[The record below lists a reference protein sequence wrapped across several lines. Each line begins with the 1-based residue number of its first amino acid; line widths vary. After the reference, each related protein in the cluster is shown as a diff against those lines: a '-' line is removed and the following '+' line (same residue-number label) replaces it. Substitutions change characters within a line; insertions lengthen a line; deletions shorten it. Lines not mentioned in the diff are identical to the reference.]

1 MKKPKTLIIAEVG
14 PNHNGSLKLA
24 YKYID
29 VCKKIGADIVKFQTS
44 VPHLHISKFAEMAKY
59 QIKNC
64 KYKSSQLKMAKKIS
78 LPLEDFIK
86 LKKYCLKKK
95 IGFLSTPF
103 DIKSIN
109 LLNKIKLNCFK
120 IPSGEIT
127 NLPYLR
133 EIGRL
138 NKKIIISTGMANLKE
153 IENAIKV
160 LIKSGTSKKKISI
173 LHCNTE
179 YPTPYKD
186 VNLKAMKS
194 LEKKFRCPV
203 GYSDHTTGIEIPIAA
218 VALGASI
225 IEKHI
230 TLNKNMKGPDHK
242 ASIEPKDFENMI
254 KGIRIIEKSLGD
266 GIKKASSSEIK
277 NITIARKSIV
287 ALTKIKKGEVFSEK
301 NLTVKRPGTGLSPML
316 WDRVLGK
323 KSHKDYI
330 EDQLI

>member
-14 PNHNGSLKLA
+14 PNHNGNLKLA

-29 VCKKIGADIVKFQTS
+29 ICKKIGADVVKFQTS
-44 VPHLHISKFAEMAKY
+44 VPHLHISRFAQMAKY

-64 KYKSSQLKMAKKIS
+64 KFNSSQLKMASKIS
-78 LPLEDFIK
+78 LPLNDFIK
-86 LKKYCLKKK
+86 LKKYCSKKK

-103 DIKSIN
+103 DIESIK
-109 LLNKIKLNCFK
+109 LLNKIKLKCFK

-133 EIGRL
+133 EIGKL
-138 NKKIIISTGMANLKE
+138 KKKIIISTGMSNLKE
-153 IENAIKV
+153 VESAIKILV
-160 LIKSGTSKKKISI
+160 KSGTNRKKISI

-179 YPTPYKD
+179 YPTPHKD
-186 VNLKAMKS
+186 VNLNAMKS
-194 LEKKFRCPV
+194 LEKKFKCTV
-203 GYSDHTTGIEIPIAA
+203 GYSDHTIGIEIPIAA

-242 ASIEPKDFENMI
+242 ASIEPNDFKNMI
-254 KGIRIIEKSLGD
+254 QGIRIIEKSLGS
-266 GIKKASSSEIK
+266 GIKKASPSEKK
-277 NITIARKSIV
+277 NIPIARKSIV
-287 ALTKIKKGEVFSEK
+287 AAKKIKKGEIFTVK
-301 NLTVKRPGTGLSPML
+301 NLTVKRPGTGLSPMM
-316 WDRVLGK
+316 WDRILGK
-323 KSHKDYI
+323 KSNRDYI

>member
-29 VCKKIGADIVKFQTS
+29 VCKKIGADVVKFQTS
-44 VPHLHISKFAEMAKY
+44 VPHLHISKYAEMAKY
-59 QIKNC
+59 QIRNC
-64 KYKSSQLKMAKKIS
+64 NYKSSQLKMAEKIS
-78 LPLEDFIK
+78 LPLKDFIK
-86 LKKYCLKKK
+86 LKKYFSKKK
-95 IGFLSTPF
+95 IDFLSTPF
-103 DIKSIN
+103 DFKSIE
-109 LLNKIKLNCFK
+109 LLNSIKLKCFK

-133 EIGRL
+133 KIGKF
-138 NKKIIISTGMANLKE
+138 NKKIIISTGMSNVKE
-153 IENAIKV
+153 IEKAIQV
-160 LIKSGTSKKKISI
+160 LIKSGTKKNKISI

-179 YPTPYKD
+179 YPTPFED

-194 LEKKFRCPV
+194 LRKKFKCPV
-203 GYSDHTTGIEIPIAA
+203 GYSDHTVGIEIPIAA

-242 ASIEPKDFENMI
+242 ASIEPKDFEKMI
-254 KGIRIIEKSLGD
+254 NGIRIIEKSLGSS
-266 GIKKASSSEIK
+266 IKKPSSSEIK
-277 NITIARKSIV
+277 NISIARKSIV
-287 ALTKIKKGEVFSEK
+287 AARKIKKGEIFTSK

-316 WDRVLGK
+316 WDKILGK
-323 KSHKDYI
+323 VSPKDYI

>member
-1 MKKPKTLIIAEVG
+1 MKQPKTLIIAEVG

-64 KYKSSQLKMAKKIS
+64 NFKSSQLRMAEKIS

-86 LKKYCLKKK
+86 LKKYCSKKK

-103 DIKSIN
+103 DINSIN
-109 LLNKIKLNCFK
+109 LLNKIKLKCFK

-133 EIGRL
+133 EIGKL
-138 NKKIIISTGMANLKE
+138 NKKIIISTGMSNVKE
-153 IENAIKV
+153 IKKAIQI
-160 LIKSGTSKKKISI
+160 LIKNGTKRNNISI

-179 YPTPYKD
+179 YPTPFRD
-186 VNLKAMKS
+186 VNLRAMNTLK
-194 LEKKFRCPV
+194 KKFRCPV
-203 GYSDHTTGIEIPIAA
+203 GYSDHTIGIEIPIAA
-218 VALGASI
+218 VALGANI

-230 TLNKNMKGPDHK
+230 TLNRNMKGPDHK
-242 ASIEPKDFENMI
+242 ASIEPKDFEKMI
-254 KGIRIIEKSLGD
+254 KGIRIIEKSLGN
-266 GIKKASSSEIK
+266 GIKKPSLSEKK
-277 NITIARKSIV
+277 NIPIARKSIV
-287 ALTKIKKGEVFSEK
+287 AAKKIKKGEIFTIK

-316 WDRVLGK
+316 WDKILGK
-323 KSHKDYI
+323 KSLKNYI

>member
-29 VCKKIGADIVKFQTS
+29 VCKRIGADIVKFQTS

-64 KYKSSQLKMAKKIS
+64 KFKSSQLKMAKKIS

-109 LLNKIKLNCFK
+109 LLNKIKLKCFK

-133 EIGRL
+133 EIGIL
-138 NKKIIISTGMANLKE
+138 NKKIILSTGMANLKE
-153 IENAIKV
+153 IGNAIKV

-194 LEKKFRCPV
+194 LKKKFRCAV
-203 GYSDHTTGIEIPIAA
+203 GYSDHTIGIEIPIAA

-254 KGIRIIEKSLGD
+254 KGIRIIEKSLGN

-277 NITIARKSIV
+277 NIPIARKSIV
-287 ALTKIKKGEVFSEK
+287 ALKKIKKGEVFSEK

-316 WDRVLGK
+316 WDRILGR

>member
-29 VCKKIGADIVKFQTS
+29 VCKKIGADVVKFQTS
-44 VPHLHISKFAEMAKY
+44 VPHLHISKYAEMAKY
-59 QIKNC
+59 QIRNC
-64 KYKSSQLKMAKKIS
+64 NYKSSQLKMAEKIS
-78 LPLEDFIK
+78 LPLRDFIK

-103 DIKSIN
+103 DFKSIE
-109 LLNKIKLNCFK
+109 LLNNIKLKCFK

-133 EIGRL
+133 KIGKF
-138 NKKIIISTGMANLKE
+138 NKKIIISTGMSNVKE
-153 IENAIKV
+153 IEKAIQV
-160 LIKSGTSKKKISI
+160 LIKSGTKKNKISI

-179 YPTPYKD
+179 YPTPFED

-194 LEKKFRCPV
+194 LRKKFKCPV
-203 GYSDHTTGIEIPIAA
+203 GYSDHTVGIEIPIAA

-242 ASIEPKDFENMI
+242 ASIEPKDFEKMI
-254 KGIRIIEKSLGD
+254 KGIRIIEKSLGSS
-266 GIKKASSSEIK
+266 IKKPSSSEIK
-277 NITIARKSIV
+277 NISIARKSIV
-287 ALTKIKKGEVFSEK
+287 AAKKIKKGEIFTTK

-316 WDRVLGK
+316 WDKILGK
-323 KSHKDYI
+323 VSSKDYI

>member
-95 IGFLSTPF
+95 IDFLSTPF

-277 NITIARKSIV
+277 NIPIARKSIV

>member
-64 KYKSSQLKMAKKIS
+64 NYKSSQLKMAKKIS

-86 LKKYCLKKK
+86 LKEYCLKKK

-138 NKKIIISTGMANLKE
+138 NKKIILSTGMANLKE
-153 IENAIKV
+153 IGNAIKV
-160 LIKSGTSKKKISI
+160 LMKNGTSKKKISI

-277 NITIARKSIV
+277 NIPIARKSIV

>member
-266 GIKKASSSEIK
+266 GIKK
-277 NITIARKSIV
+277 
-287 ALTKIKKGEVFSEK
+287 GEVFSEK

>member
-1 MKKPKTLIIAEVG
+1 MVR
-14 PNHNGSLKLA
+14 
-24 YKYID
+24 
-29 VCKKIGADIVKFQTS
+29 VK
-44 VPHLHISKFAEMAKY
+44 
-59 QIKNC
+59 
-64 KYKSSQLKMAKKIS
+64 
-78 LPLEDFIK
+78 
-86 LKKYCLKKK
+86 
-95 IGFLSTPF
+95 
-103 DIKSIN
+103 
-109 LLNKIKLNCFK
+109 
-120 IPSGEIT
+120 
-127 NLPYLR
+127 
-133 EIGRL
+133 
-138 NKKIIISTGMANLKE
+138 
-153 IENAIKV
+153 
-160 LIKSGTSKKKISI
+160 
-173 LHCNTE
+173 
-179 YPTPYKD
+179 
-186 VNLKAMKS
+186 
-194 LEKKFRCPV
+194 KKFRCPV

-277 NITIARKSIV
+277 NIPIARKSIV

>member
-1 MKKPKTLIIAEVG
+1 MKKTKTLIIAEVG
-14 PNHNGSLKLA
+14 PNHNGSLRLA

-59 QIKNC
+59 QIRNC
-64 KYKSSQLKMAKKIS
+64 NYKSSQLKMAEKIT
-78 LPLEDFIK
+78 LPLKDFIK
-86 LKKYCLKKK
+86 LKKYCYKKK

-103 DIKSIN
+103 DFKSIE
-109 LLNKIKLNCFK
+109 LLNKIKLKCLK

-133 EIGRL
+133 KIGKL
-138 NKKIIISTGMANLKE
+138 NKKIIISTGMSNVKE
-153 IENAIKV
+153 IEKAIRV
-160 LIKSGTSKKKISI
+160 LIKSGTKKNKISI

-179 YPTPYKD
+179 YPTPFED
-186 VNLKAMKS
+186 VNLNVIKS
-194 LEKKFRCPV
+194 LRKKFKCPI
-203 GYSDHTTGIEIPIAA
+203 GYSDHTVGIEIPIAA

-242 ASIEPKDFENMI
+242 ASIEPKDFKKMI
-254 KGIRIIEKSLGD
+254 NGIRIIEKSLGSSV
-266 GIKKASSSEIK
+266 KKPSPSEIK
-277 NITIARKSIV
+277 NISIARKSIV
-287 ALTKIKKGEVFSEK
+287 ASRKIKKGEIFTIK

-316 WDRVLGK
+316 WDKILGK
-323 KSHKDYI
+323 KSSRDYI

>member
-1 MKKPKTLIIAEVG
+1 MTKLIAEIG
-14 PNHNGSLKLA
+14 WNHMGDMDLA
-24 YKYID
+24 KRMIESAS
-29 VCKKIGADIVKFQTS
+29 KSGADIVKFQTS

-64 KYKSSQLKMAKKIS
+64 KFKSSQLKMAKKIS

-153 IENAIKV
+153 IENAIKI
-160 LIKSGTSKKKISI
+160 LTKSGTSKKKISI

-194 LEKKFRCPV
+194 LEKKFKCPV

-254 KGIRIIEKSLGD
+254 KGIRIIERSLGN

-277 NITIARKSIV
+277 NIPIARKSIV

-301 NLTVKRPGTGLSPML
+301 NLTVKRPGTGLSPMQ
-316 WDRVLGK
+316 WDKVLGK
-323 KSHKDYI
+323 KSHKDYV

>member
-277 NITIARKSIV
+277 NIPIARKSIV

>member
-1 MKKPKTLIIAEVG
+1 MKKPRTLIIAEVG
-14 PNHNGSLKLA
+14 PNHNGNLKLA

-29 VCKKIGADIVKFQTS
+29 ICKKIGADIVKFQTS

-109 LLNKIKLNCFK
+109 LLNNIKLKCFK

-138 NKKIIISTGMANLKE
+138 NKKIIISTGMANIKE
-153 IENAIKV
+153 VENAIKV
-160 LIKSGTSKKKISI
+160 LTKSGTSKKKISI

-194 LEKKFRCPV
+194 LEKKIGCTV
-203 GYSDHTTGIEIPIAA
+203 GYSDHTIGIEIPIAA

-230 TLNKNMKGPDHK
+230 TLNKNMKGPDHR

-254 KGIRIIEKSLGD
+254 KGIRIIEKSLGN
-266 GIKKASSSEIK
+266 GIKKPSPSEIK
-277 NITIARKSIV
+277 NILIARKSIV
-287 ALTKIKKGEVFSEK
+287 ASTKIKKGEFFTEK
-301 NLTVKRPGTGLSPML
+301 NLTVKRPGTGLSPMM
-316 WDRVLGK
+316 WDKILGK
-323 KSHKDYI
+323 KSRKDYI

>member
-29 VCKKIGADIVKFQTS
+29 VCKKIGADVVKFQTS
-44 VPHLHISKFAEMAKY
+44 VPHLHISKYAEMAKY
-59 QIKNC
+59 QIRNC
-64 KYKSSQLKMAKKIS
+64 NYKSSQLKMAEKIS
-78 LPLEDFIK
+78 LPLKDFIK
-86 LKKYCLKKK
+86 LKKYCSKKK
-95 IGFLSTPF
+95 IDFLSTPF
-103 DIKSIN
+103 DFKSIE
-109 LLNKIKLNCFK
+109 LLNSIKLKCFK

-133 EIGRL
+133 KIGKF
-138 NKKIIISTGMANLKE
+138 NKKIIISTGMSNVKE
-153 IENAIKV
+153 IEKAIQV
-160 LIKSGTSKKKISI
+160 LIKSGTKKNKISI

-179 YPTPYKD
+179 YPTPFED

-194 LEKKFRCPV
+194 LRKKFKCPV
-203 GYSDHTTGIEIPIAA
+203 GYSDHTVGIEIPIAA

-242 ASIEPKDFENMI
+242 ASIEPKDFEKMI
-254 KGIRIIEKSLGD
+254 NGIRIIEKSLGSS
-266 GIKKASSSEIK
+266 IKKPSSSEIK
-277 NITIARKSIV
+277 NISIARKSIV
-287 ALTKIKKGEVFSEK
+287 AARKIKKGEIFTSK

-316 WDRVLGK
+316 WDKILGK
-323 KSHKDYI
+323 VSPKDYI

>member
-29 VCKKIGADIVKFQTS
+29 LCKKIGADIVKFQTS

-277 NITIARKSIV
+277 NIPIARKSIV

>member
-29 VCKKIGADIVKFQTS
+29 VCKKIGADVVKFQTS
-44 VPHLHISKFAEMAKY
+44 VPHLHISKYAEMAKY
-59 QIKNC
+59 QIRNC
-64 KYKSSQLKMAKKIS
+64 NYKSSQLKMAEKIS
-78 LPLEDFIK
+78 LPLKDFIK

-103 DIKSIN
+103 DLKSIE
-109 LLNKIKLNCFK
+109 LLNNIKLKCFK

-133 EIGRL
+133 KIGKF
-138 NKKIIISTGMANLKE
+138 NKKIIISTGMSNVKE
-153 IENAIKV
+153 IEKAIQV
-160 LIKSGTSKKKISI
+160 LIKSGTKKNKISI

-179 YPTPYKD
+179 YPTPFED

-194 LEKKFRCPV
+194 LRKKFKCPV
-203 GYSDHTTGIEIPIAA
+203 GYSDHTVGIEIPIAA

-242 ASIEPKDFENMI
+242 ASIEPKDFEKMI
-254 KGIRIIEKSLGD
+254 NGIRIIEKSLGSS
-266 GIKKASSSEIK
+266 IKKPSSSEIK
-277 NITIARKSIV
+277 NISIARKSIV
-287 ALTKIKKGEVFSEK
+287 AARKIKKGEIFTSK

-316 WDRVLGK
+316 WDKILGK
-323 KSHKDYI
+323 VSPKDYI

>member
-138 NKKIIISTGMANLKE
+138 NKKIIIQTGMANLKE
-153 IENAIKV
+153 IENA
-160 LIKSGTSKKKISI
+160 
-173 LHCNTE
+173 
-179 YPTPYKD
+179 
-186 VNLKAMKS
+186 LK
-194 LEKKFRCPV
+194 F
-203 GYSDHTTGIEIPIAA
+203 
-218 VALGASI
+218 
-225 IEKHI
+225 
-230 TLNKNMKGPDHK
+230 
-242 ASIEPKDFENMI
+242 
-254 KGIRIIEKSLGD
+254 
-266 GIKKASSSEIK
+266 
-277 NITIARKSIV
+277 
-287 ALTKIKKGEVFSEK
+287 
-301 NLTVKRPGTGLSPML
+301 
-316 WDRVLGK
+316 
-323 KSHKDYI
+323 
-330 EDQLI
+330 